1 MENYELT
8 ELKISRCLFRKKNIT
23 LDSNIY
29 RIMPIDRFI
38 QVITEEKFPLFRP
51 RIWDDP
57 FENLLLN
64 SKFSIFNSSVCVK
77 EIRDSFYGVCWSLT
91 KENDAMWR
99 IYSPDKRG
107 VKIKTKISKVF
118 DAIFYDLEDKEKISF
133 SVGDVVYLA
142 DKEIVAIF
150 SSFNENNITL
160 ADNNS
165 SFPSSL
171 LFKRPEFK
179 HENEIRFLIEKKG
192 LSEDICKL
200 NFNWFDCIEEIVFDP
215 RIDKDVYES
224 YKTLLINHYKFK
236 ERIIKKSELYTKP
249 IELNIQL

>member
-1 MENYELT
+1 MDNHELN
-8 ELKISRCLFRKKNIT
+8 EIKISRCLFSRKNIT

-29 RIMPIDRFI
+29 RIMPIDRLI

-51 RIWDDP
+51 KIWEDP

-64 SKFSIFNSSVCVK
+64 SKFWIFNILTDVK
-77 EIRDSFYGVCWSLT
+77 EIRDSFYGVCWSLS

-133 SVGDVVYLA
+133 SVGDVVYLV
-142 DKEIVAIF
+142 DKQIVAF
-150 SSFNENNITL
+150 FNSFNENNLAL
-160 ADNNS
+160 ADNNR

-179 HENEIRFLIEKKG
+179 HEDEIRFLFENKG

-200 NFNWFDCIEEIVFDP
+200 NFNWIECIEEIAFDP
-215 RIDKDVYES
+215 RIDNEIYES
-224 YKTLLINHYKFK
+224 YKTLLIKHFGFQDS
-236 ERIIKKSELYTKP
+236 IIKKSDLYSKP
-249 IELNIQL
+249 IVLDIKL